1 MLGHWPPVPL
11 RPRTRSHW
19 PVRVSARS
27 AGVDPSAA
35 GVARGHALSRLPRIM
50 MPVIHWQARCSNNPS
65 RPGAPSESAAAA
77 GIRHRNR
84 LKAARKLELP
94 GPGLVSESS

>member
-50 MPVIHWQARCSNNPS
+50 MIQARCSNNPS
-65 RPGAPSESAAAA
+65 RPFRVGRGGRDPASKPAQ
-77 GIRHRNR
+77 G
-84 LKAARKLELP
+84 
-94 GPGLVSESS
+94 GPKT